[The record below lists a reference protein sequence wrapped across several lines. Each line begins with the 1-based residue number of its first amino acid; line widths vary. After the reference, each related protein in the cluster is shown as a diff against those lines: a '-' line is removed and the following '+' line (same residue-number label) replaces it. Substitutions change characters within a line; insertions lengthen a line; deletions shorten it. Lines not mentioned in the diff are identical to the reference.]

1 MYYLKYIKRLLK
13 LILFSIP
20 FSLTWSTNITK
31 TKTGKNC
38 IDIIKKQLKMTN
50 HNKLLKLEFGMKIKL
65 KMENIKVETIKHLIL
80 KTIIIGFV
88 DDKYISLVIV
98 Y

>member
-1 MYYLKYIKRLLK
+1 MYYLNYIKRLLK

-38 IDIIKKQLKMTN
+38 IDIIKKQLKMTKTQQISN
-50 HNKLLKLEFGMKIKL
+50 TWIMN
-65 KMENIKVETIKHLIL
+65 EN
-80 KTIIIGFV
+80 
-88 DDKYISLVIV
+88 
-98 Y
+98 

>member
-1 MYYLKYIKRLLK
+1 
-13 LILFSIP
+13 
-20 FSLTWSTNITK
+20 
-31 TKTGKNC
+31 
-38 IDIIKKQLKMTN
+38 
-50 HNKLLKLEFGMKIKL
+50 MKIKL
-65 KMENIKVETIKHLIL
+65 KMENIKVKTIKHLIL